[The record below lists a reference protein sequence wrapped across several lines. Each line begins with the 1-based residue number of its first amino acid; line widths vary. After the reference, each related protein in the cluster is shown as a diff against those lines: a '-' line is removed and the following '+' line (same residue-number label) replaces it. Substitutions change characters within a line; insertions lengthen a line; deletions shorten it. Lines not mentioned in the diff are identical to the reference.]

1 MENRGGPEQR
11 AGITLVIKTPSQA
24 HGDQRVGGVDL
35 DWTVGDL
42 KSHLSA
48 VYPDNPVSY
57 QTERSVER
65 RNGRGSGW
73 CLIDVCDQ
81 ERTPC
86 PPPCVV
92 RVAPHGWW
100 GATEWISGFIS
111 CVLLLFTISCYI
123 KSVT

>member
-35 DWTVGDL
+35 DWTVGEL

-57 QTERSVER
+57 PRRRDQWSDVMVE
-65 RNGRGSGW
+65 GRVGRF
-73 CLIDVCDQ
+73 D
-81 ERTPC
+81 
-86 PPPCVV
+86 
-92 RVAPHGWW
+92 
-100 GATEWISGFIS
+100 
-111 CVLLLFTISCYI
+111 
-123 KSVT
+123 